1 MGRKRHRWLQ
11 LVTVASS
18 IDTWSHNQT
27 PSVTDIM
34 STKVLSSINSPTI
47 SLAQL
52 TWALI
57 VSSSPVVNRDTLS
70 IGNTQSSCY
79 HLSTDIEIQLCSG
92 TYFSYS
98 AIFFKTQVW
107 YASVPFSLV
116 STPIDNFFWPASHDD
131 STWIPG
137 NIEWSPCVQWWWYH
151 DQKLK
156 YAQYCSWFP
165 NNICYKWWVNDCIRN
180 RTSSPPWT
188 CSGSLHWIIKGISGF
203 PTETMMP
210 REFDASSK
218 YQWSLSTKLVCEP
231 SDGTALRAAFNLY
244 PILTD
249 WSNLISLKLL
259 TDHIFHRSISTFNY
273 AGFLQSSGKTYM
285 LTTDNER
292 FPLSSTLFPTYRNP
306 PHFSFAISR
315 LIFPLTFSILF
326 TKSSLSDAPSLTW
339 VASSVLAMLE
349 CTR

>member
-1 MGRKRHRWLQ
+1 
-11 LVTVASS
+11 
-18 IDTWSHNQT
+18 
-27 PSVTDIM
+27 M
-34 STKVLSSINSPTI
+34 STEVLSSINSPTI

-57 VSSSPVVNRDTLS
+57 VSSSPVANRDTLS
-70 IGNTQSSCY
+70 TGNTQSSCY

-131 STWIPG
+131 RTWIPG
-137 NIEWSPCVQWWWYH
+137 NIEWSPYVQWWWYH

-165 NNICYKWWVNDCIRN
+165 NNICYKWWVNDRIRN

-210 REFDASSK
+210 REVDASSK

-231 SDGTALRAAFNLY
+231 SDGTALRAAFDLY

-249 WSNLISLKLL
+249 WSNLLSLKLL
-259 TDHIFHRSISTFNY
+259 TDHIFHRSISTSIMQAFYN
-273 AGFLQSSGKTYM
+273 LVEK
-285 LTTDNER
+285 LTCWQQIMRD
-292 FPLSSTLFPTYRNP
+292 FPFPQP
-306 PHFSFAISR
+306 CFQHIAI
-315 LIFPLTFSILF
+315 LHIFPLPSQG
-326 TKSSLSDAPSLTW
+326 SSCHWPSVYYLQNPHY
-339 VASSVLAMLE
+339 LMPLH
-349 CTR
+349 